1 MPSSKRTKS
10 RLAAEP
16 TLQSR
21 EITRD
26 ELARLIG
33 SLPPDVRITIE
44 FHVRSGNP
52 VLTDPEKPLT
62 IAQAAEALNVSRPRS
77 CGWRGSY
84 GWNSRARA
92 DVRSNASQP
101 KACGDSAMPPITR
114 HRRVHARI
122 A

>member
-44 FHVRSGNP
+44 FHVRTGNP
-52 VLTDPEKPLT
+52 VLTDPEKPLS
-62 IAQAAEALNVSRPRS
+62 IAQAAETLNVSPATIMRMAGLVWLEFQSAGRRKIKRITAES
-77 CGWRGSY
+77 
-84 GWNSRARA
+84 
-92 DVRSNASQP
+92 VRRLRDAS
-101 KACGDSAMPPITR
+101 G
-114 HRRVHARI
+114 H
-122 A
+122 

>member
-1 MPSSKRTKS
+1 VPSSKRTKS

-62 IAQAAEALNVSRPRS
+62 IAQAAEALNVFAGHDHADGGARMAGIPE
-77 CGWRGSY
+77 RG
-84 GWNSRARA
+84 A
-92 DVRSNASQP
+92 
-101 KACGDSAMPPITR
+101 T
-114 HRRVHARI
+114 
-122 A
+122 